1 MKVVILCGGEGT
13 RLKDASE
20 TLPKPLV
27 PIGEKPILWHIM
39 KYYAAAGFKKFILCL
54 GYKSE
59 LFVDYFLN
67 YRARQSD
74 VTFSLKN
81 DGPVTFHQQHG
92 EDDWEVTL
100 AHTGLNTLT
109 GCRLWRVAKY
119 ITEENFHCTYG
130 DGLSTIDLQKL
141 TAFHQSHQTPATVSA
156 VHPSG
161 RFGEMELSGS
171 EVRQFNEKGQTHAG
185 YINGGF
191 MVLKK
196 AFLEQYLRDD
206 PALALEQA
214 PLAQAAKDGN
224 LRAFIHDGFWQCM
237 DTPREFKTLNQ
248 LWDSGKAPW
257 KRW

>member
-67 YRARQSD
+67 YRARQCD
-74 VTFSLKN
+74 LTLTLKK
-81 DGPVTFHQQHG
+81 DGPITFHQQHE
-92 EDDWEVTL
+92 EDNWEVTL
-100 AHTGLNTLT
+100 AHAGLNTMT
-109 GCRLWRVAKY
+109 GGRLWRVAKY
-119 ITEENFHCTYG
+119 ITGEDFHLTYG
-130 DGLSTIDLQKL
+130 DGLSTIDLKKL
-141 TAFHQSHQTPATVSA
+141 TAFHQSHGALATVSA

-161 RFGEMELSGS
+161 RFGEMELRGPAIT
-171 EVRQFNEKGQTHAG
+171 QFHEKGQTHVG

-196 AFLEQYLRDD
+196 AFIEQYLKND
-206 PALALEQA
+206 PTLALEQA
-214 PLAQAAKDGN
+214 PLSQSAKDGN
-224 LRAFIHDGFWQCM
+224 LKAFIHDGFWQCM
-237 DTPREFKTLNQ
+237 DTPREFRALNQ
-248 LWDSGKAPW
+248 LWESGKAPW
-257 KRW
+257 KCW